1 MSWVRAIIL
10 AAGLFFVTMI
20 LTSQFPGYVYTV
32 VTGARLIRLEQ
43 GMLDVSLV
51 SLGLAA
57 LLMVVLFLFDPK
69 PIIPPFLVTAG
80 GAVLFVVGLVGMML
94 IYFTGHQFL
103 PDNPDFPSGT
113 GGTLFGSI
121 WLQAQSIDLL
131 AISMIVMGTGF
142 GILIYGLIA
151 LARSPLSHLLA
162 SWSIR
167 VLLVLLVLGGI
178 AFDITSR
185 VLDLSANTRL
195 VIDAAVLCCV
205 LTLLFAWLVLA
216 CFRQGFAS
224 PARDYLVWGATII
237 SAVLMACYV
246 ALYTFQGDAI
256 LGLTHETALVVGNV
270 MMGIALMLAFA
281 AVQIWFLPV
290 MIADRRRYMSA
301 AYLIVVFGLAPLFVI
316 FLILFLA
323 AYPLVYWVHQWDTT
337 NFWSV
342 CSVKN
347 DIPASCTYTQYS
359 GYIVATVVNG
369 QFFVAGLAAIRWWNK
384 NRPAVIL
391 SMVVSFLLCAF
402 AAVVIHTD
410 TQMRVALFIGTAVL
424 LLGMIW
430 AYSTRHE
437 YASVANVQLGCAG
450 QWLVLGTVILVY
462 LAGFAF
468 FSFQQFF
475 ETEALGINYAGGPG
489 QLHDAFWSFLIV
501 GGLATIQFVLLAR
514 RYSLSGMRKFALWIV
529 SFGITM
535 LIISGIQFSLE
546 YGSGV
551 KGRLLISGTSLYLT
565 GLLFVIVGSALEIW
579 NALWNGRRFWG
590 MLSFFFLGFFLL
602 LSIEPLTTIIG
613 DATLPNGIPYTAA
626 ADQQLISA
634 WVSTIVFTILAGSGA
649 AVSSVV
655 GRMRRPRASAAPAG
669 SSVAP
674 TAGD

>member
-1 MSWVRAIIL
+1 MSWVRAIVL

-69 PIIPPFLVTAG
+69 PIISPFFVTG
-80 GAVLFVVGLVGMML
+80 VGILLFVAGLVGML
-94 IYFTGHQFL
+94 LVYFTGHQFL
-103 PDNPDFPSGT
+103 PDTPDFPSGS

-142 GILIYGLIA
+142 GILVYGLIA
-151 LARSPLSHLLA
+151 LTGH
-162 SWSIR
+162 
-167 VLLVLLVLGGI
+167 
-178 AFDITSR
+178 
-185 VLDLSANTRL
+185 
-195 VIDAAVLCCV
+195 
-205 LTLLFAWLVLA
+205 
-216 CFRQGFAS
+216 RQGLTG
-224 PARDYLVWGATII
+224 PARDILAWGAALI
-237 SAVLMACYV
+237 SAILTAIYIV
-246 ALYTFQGDAI
+246 LYTFQGDNI
-256 LGLTHETALVVGNV
+256 LGLPHGTALIVGNV
-270 MMGIALMLAFA
+270 VMGIALMLAFA

-301 AYLIVVFGLAPLFVI
+301 AYLMVVFGLVPLFVI
-316 FLILFLA
+316 FLVLFLA
-323 AYPLVYWVHQWDTT
+323 AYPLVWWVHQWDTT

-342 CSVKN
+342 CSVKT
-347 DIPASCTYTQYS
+347 DVPASCTYTQYS
-359 GYIVATVVNG
+359 GYIVATIVNG

-391 SMVVSFLLCAF
+391 GMVVSFLLCAF

-410 TQMRVALFIGTAVL
+410 ATMRVALFIGTAVL
-424 LLGMIW
+424 LLTMIW
-430 AYSTRHE
+430 TYSTRHE

-468 FSFQQFF
+468 FSFQEFF

-501 GGLATIQFVLLAR
+501 GGLATVQLVLLAR
-514 RYSLSGMRKFALWIV
+514 RYSLSGMRKIALWIV

-546 YGSGV
+546 YGGGV
-551 KGRLLISGTSLYLT
+551 KGRLLISGTSLYLA
-565 GLLFVIVGSALEIW
+565 GLLFVVVGSALEIW

-590 MLSFFFLGFFLL
+590 MLSFFLLGFFLL
-602 LSIEPLTTIIG
+602 LSIEPLATIIS
-613 DATLPNGIPYTAA
+613 DATAPNGIPYTAA

-649 AVSSVV
+649 AVSRVV
-655 GRMRRPRASAAPAG
+655 GRMRRPRASAGSAG
-669 SSVAP
+669 SGVAP

>member
-69 PIIPPFLVTAG
+69 PIIPPFLVAAG
-80 GAVLFVVGLVGMML
+80 GAILFVAGLVGML
-94 IYFTGHQFL
+94 LVYFTGHQFL
-103 PDNPDFPSGT
+103 PDSPDFPSGT

-131 AISMIVMGTGF
+131 AVSMIVMGTGF
-142 GILIYGLIA
+142 GILVYGLIA
-151 LARSPLSHLLA
+151 LTGH
-162 SWSIR
+162 
-167 VLLVLLVLGGI
+167 
-178 AFDITSR
+178 
-185 VLDLSANTRL
+185 
-195 VIDAAVLCCV
+195 
-205 LTLLFAWLVLA
+205 
-216 CFRQGFAS
+216 RQGLTG
-224 PARDYLVWGATII
+224 PARDFLAWGAALI
-237 SAVLMACYV
+237 SAILTAIYV
-246 ALYTFQGDAI
+246 ALYTFQGDNI
-256 LGLTHETALVVGNV
+256 LGLPHETALIVGNV

-301 AYLIVVFGLAPLFVI
+301 AYLIVVFGLAPLFAI
-316 FLILFLA
+316 FLVLFLA

-342 CSVKN
+342 CSVKT
-347 DIPASCTYTQYS
+347 DVPASCTYTQYS

-391 SMVVSFLLCAF
+391 GMVVSFLLCAF

-410 TQMRVALFIGTAVL
+410 AQLRVALFIGTAIL
-424 LLGMIW
+424 LLTMIW

-501 GGLATIQFVLLAR
+501 GGLATVQFVLLAR
-514 RYSLSGMRKFALWIV
+514 RYSLSGMRKFALWII
-529 SFGITM
+529 SFGIVM

-551 KGRLLISGTSLYLT
+551 KGRLLISGTSLYLA

-669 SSVAP
+669 ASVAP